1 METVKNL
8 SGKKIKAK
16 RHKRVNRS
24 LGGDITVFVTITLLG
39 MFIALPLVY
48 AIGNAFKP
56 LDELWLFPPPL
67 LPAKSYLEKLYRFIC
82 SFAELMG
89 SDFQIFL

>member
-39 MFIALPLVY
+39 MFIAPSSCLRNRKCL
-48 AIGNAFKP
+48 
-56 LDELWLFPPPL
+56 
-67 LPAKSYLEKLYRFIC
+67 
-82 SFAELMG
+82 
-89 SDFQIFL
+89 

>member
-1 METVKNL
+1 MGTVKNL

-67 LPAKSYLEKLYRFIC
+67 LPRNPTLKNFTDLFVLLQNSWVPISR
-82 SFAELMG
+82 
-89 SDFQIFL
+89 